1 MVKENIIENVLLV
14 TLALLSIS
22 LFFSQSGIS
31 IFGPL
36 SLLLLIIW
44 RYVFKY
50 KPAKHLP
57 GYLVLVVMVFML
69 NVFLGGI
76 MSDNHAKGLSE
87 LKKYW
92 NVFLCALLFTCAM
105 SDINRK
111 RLIIVFFFA
120 ASMAGLVGIFQNF
133 GIFFEKWEG
142 WRAHGFMHPIHYAGI
157 LAFACATS
165 LMLLLIPN
173 NIFFSFKTRLFLV
186 VSALLSFAGILF
198 SQTRGVWLALFAS
211 CLIVFFIYNYKKAVV
226 GLVLMTLLSVSIFAS
241 SDTLKQRAQ
250 SIVNSA
256 RNFYSEDKSIMKP
269 ERYDIWKG
277 ALLIFKDSPVF
288 GTGTGDFEDDMNR
301 LIDEEKIRGGI
312 KRQHAH
318 SIYFQWLSTQGMV
331 GLISLL
337 LLLASLTHWGMG
349 EIKRGSTGGYVI
361 ILAVFLMATGGLT
374 ENNIGISKYFSA
386 WCFTMGLFGGGSL
399 SMSREK
405 SILK

>member
-1 MVKENIIENVLLV
+1 
-14 TLALLSIS
+14 
-22 LFFSQSGIS
+22 
-31 IFGPL
+31 
-36 SLLLLIIW
+36 
-44 RYVFKY
+44 
-50 KPAKHLP
+50 
-57 GYLVLVVMVFML
+57 
-69 NVFLGGI
+69 
-76 MSDNHAKGLSE
+76 
-87 LKKYW
+87 
-92 NVFLCALLFTCAM
+92 
-105 SDINRK
+105 
-111 RLIIVFFFA
+111 
-120 ASMAGLVGIFQNF
+120 
-133 GIFFEKWEG
+133 
-142 WRAHGFMHPIHYAGI
+142 
-157 LAFACATS
+157 
-165 LMLLLIPN
+165 
-173 NIFFSFKTRLFLV
+173 
-186 VSALLSFAGILF
+186 
-198 SQTRGVWLALFAS
+198 
-211 CLIVFFIYNYKKAVV
+211 VFFIYNYKKAVV